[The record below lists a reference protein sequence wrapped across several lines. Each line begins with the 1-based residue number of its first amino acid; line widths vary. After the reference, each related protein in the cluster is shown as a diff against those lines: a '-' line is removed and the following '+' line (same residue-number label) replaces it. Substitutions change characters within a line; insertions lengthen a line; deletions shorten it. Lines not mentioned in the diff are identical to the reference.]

1 MFWKQQ
7 ISKLSRCWAETL
19 PDCGEED
26 CSFRRRLWRRL
37 HWGKGTIRLQEAR
50 YCAPQCFERALQQ
63 SLFRLTTATNE
74 VRPVQH
80 RIPLGLLML
89 SRGQLTNQQL
99 RSALEAQNASGRR
112 LGECLER
119 LGFATEQQVTAA
131 LGLQW
136 ACPVLMPRDNPDWA
150 CTRLLPYRLLE
161 HFRMLPVQFVAATH
175 TFYLA
180 FCDGIQYHALYAI
193 EQMLDCRTE
202 ACLISSSAMERALER
217 IGHEPRAGDFLF
229 EGWRQA
235 PEMARI
241 TCSYVLKLGA
251 REVRVA
257 SCGGLIWV
265 RLRAGRD
272 VAHLLFRQ
280 PVAIIDSPA
289 PTYESPLAIRITG

>member
-1 MFWKQQ
+1 MFWKDKV
-7 ISKLSRCWAETL
+7 SKLSHCWARTF
-19 PDCGEED
+19 PHCGEED
-26 CSFRRRLWRRL
+26 CTLRRRLWRRL
-37 HWGKGTIRLQEAR
+37 HWWNGVIRLNEKS
-50 YCAPQCFERALQQ
+50 YCAPQCFESALQRCFLGF
-63 SLFRLTTATNE
+63 SMPANE
-74 VRPVQH
+74 ARPVQH

-89 SRGQLTNQQL
+89 SRGQLTNRQL
-99 RSALEAQNASGRR
+99 RSALEAQNSSGRR

-136 ACPVLMPRDNPDWA
+136 ACPVLMVGDIRDRN

-161 HFRMLPVQFVAATH
+161 HFRMLPVQFVKATR

-180 FCDGIQYHALYAI
+180 FCDGIDYRALFAI

-202 ACLISSSAMERALER
+202 ACLISSSAMDRALEW
-217 IGHEPRAGDFLF
+217 IGHEPRSGDFLF
-229 EGWRQA
+229 EGWRHP

-241 TCSYVLKLGA
+241 TCGYVLKLGA
-251 REVRVA
+251 RDVRMI
-257 SCGGLIWV
+257 SCGGLVWA

-280 PVAIIDSPA
+280 PRSTVDQSA
-289 PTYESPLAIRITG
+289 PSYEPTLPVRING

>member
-1 MFWKQQ
+1 MLWKKP
-7 ISKLSRCWAETL
+7 ISRLTRCWADAL

-37 HWGKGTIRLQEAR
+37 HWWKGTICLQGAR
-50 YCAPQCFERALQQ
+50 YCALQCFERALQQ
-63 SLFRLTTATNE
+63 ACFRVSSAATAA
-74 VRPVQH
+74 RPVQH

-99 RSALEAQNASGRR
+99 RSALEVQAVSGHR

-136 ACPVLMPRDNPDWA
+136 ACPVLMLRDNPDWA
-150 CTRLLPYRLLE
+150 CARLLPYRLLE
-161 HFRMLPVQFVAATH
+161 HFRMLPVQFVAATR

-202 ACLISSSAMERALER
+202 ACLISRSAMERALER
-217 IGHEPRAGDFLF
+217 IGHEPRPGDFLF

-235 PEMARI
+235 PEIARI
-241 TCSYVLKLGA
+241 TGSYVLKLGA
-251 REVRVA
+251 REVRIA
-257 SCGGLIWV
+257 GCGGLIWV
-265 RLRAGRD
+265 RLRADRD
-272 VAHLLFRQ
+272 IAHLLFRQ
-280 PVAIIDSPA
+280 PDAVVDSAA
-289 PTYESPLAIRITG
+289 PVYESGLPIRITG